1 MAIGLAICFIALIEC
16 ITYIHNNSAGLYLNW
31 LYIIYAYTSLFFCM
45 IASRNNY
52 VSMYAYVLFALAYIV
67 FAFAD
72 TLTEFNAIASDAIL
86 SNNYGY
92 IMNTLIA
99 ILSALSIYDRLDT
112 VKHGAVGLMSKP
124 CTNPYMYSKV
134 ST

>member
-1 MAIGLAICFIALIEC
+1 MAAGLAVCFIALIEC

-31 LYIIYAYTSLFFCM
+31 LYIIYAYTSLLFCI

-52 VSMYAYVLFALAYIV
+52 VSMYAYVLFALAYVV

-86 SNNYGY
+86 SDNYGY
-92 IMNTLIA
+92 IMNTLIS
-99 ILSALSIYDRLDT
+99 ILAALSIYDRLDT
-112 VKHGAVGLMSKP
+112 VKHGAVSIVSKP
-124 CTNPYMYSKV
+124 FSNSNSYSKV
-134 ST
+134 SL